1 MKEYDILEETDK
13 YIILRMINERAKDN
27 WNLVSFFVI
36 ERKTAYSSGQTYYA
50 ILEREIEQN
59 PSSR

>member
-13 YIILRMINERAKDN
+13 YTLLRMINERAKDN
-27 WNLVSFFVI
+27 WHLINFCVI
-36 ERKTAYSSGQTYYA
+36 KGTSSYSSTVTYYA
-50 ILEREIEQN
+50 ILEREIDDN